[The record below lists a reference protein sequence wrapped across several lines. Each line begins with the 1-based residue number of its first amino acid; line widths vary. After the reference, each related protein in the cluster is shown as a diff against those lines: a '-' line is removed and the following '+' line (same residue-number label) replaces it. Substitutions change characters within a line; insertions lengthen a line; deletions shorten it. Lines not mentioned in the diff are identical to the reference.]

1 MLRRRIGTI
10 SFVSTLTVMLA
21 AFALNAGPQDAG
33 EAKRANAKRVNAAFQ
48 PSVADPTVASQ
59 WVDVGQGVKVRLSPV
74 VEDEGYAVN
83 VSFKRASGAVGEAA
97 VAVELDCSAETLSPM
112 GRVPV
117 PMQVKIGTEKVKAT
131 VAAGEVVDKRVLF
144 KVRPDALPALMAKP
158 VASVALRHGEVVV
171 KDAVYV
177 AYLGAPVKPA
187 LMGGPPA
194 ELPAGALG
202 ESLQRD
208 DEGLLNSGLIQVG
221 GFEVD

>member
-1 MLRRRIGTI
+1 M
-10 SFVSTLTVMLA
+10 
-21 AFALNAGPQDAG
+21 
-33 EAKRANAKRVNAAFQ
+33 
-48 PSVADPTVASQ
+48 
-59 WVDVGQGVKVRLSPV
+59 
-74 VEDEGYAVN
+74 
-83 VSFKRASGAVGEAA
+83 
-97 VAVELDCSAETLSPM
+97 
-112 GRVPV
+112 

-158 VASVALRHGEVVV
+158 VASVALRHGEAVV

-202 ESLQRD
+202 ERLQGD